1 MAVQTNRLRAAQP
14 DYVILTL
21 VVALLVLGLITVYSS
36 SFALGLL
43 AYNDVTY
50 FVVRQAVWAVLGL
63 VALVF
68 LMRTDYQVLRQASPA
83 LMAIA
88 LVGLVAVLVPGIG
101 VERNGATRWIGVG
114 SLPPAQPS
122 EFAKLALIVY
132 VAAWLSSQ
140 KLEVKSFA
148 MGFVPFVLLVGLV
161 AGLVMLEPDMGTTLI
176 IVLIMMTLF
185 FVAGGSLTH
194 LAALVLIGAVMGGLL
209 ILFGDYR
216 LDRLFSF
223 TSAEADPEG
232 RGFHILQLLIALG
245 SGGING
251 LGIGA
256 SRQKFFYVPGSHTDG
271 AFAIL
276 GEELGFIGAV
286 LVIALFAFLIYRG
299 FRTIVNA
306 RDDFGALLTVGVISW
321 IAYQALIN
329 VGGITR
335 SIPLTGVPLPFL
347 SYGGSALAA
356 LLAGIGIVLS
366 VSRYGRD
373 KGYLDRERRVL
384 APARV
389 ARPSDPPTGRT
400 GRQAGGRTRSPSK
413 TDRPTHG
420 GPVRASPA
428 LTRGESP
435 GRRAQAVWPT
445 WSGGRLVGDG
455 NRPAH
460 PPRQAGGQAGG
471 KGRR

>member
-1 MAVQTNRLRAAQP
+1 MAVQTSRLRAAQP

-21 VVALLVLGLITVYSS
+21 VMALLVVGLITVYSS
-36 SFALGLL
+36 SFALGQF

-50 FVVRQAVWAVLGL
+50 FVARQAVFAALGL
-63 VALVF
+63 IAMVL
-68 LMRTDYQVLRQASPA
+68 LMRTDYQVLRQASPV

-101 VERNGATRWIGVG
+101 VERNGATRWIGIG
-114 SLPPAQPS
+114 SLPPVQPS
-122 EFAKLALIVY
+122 EFAKLALIIY

-148 MGFVPFVLLVGLV
+148 MGFVPFVLLVGFV

-194 LAALVLIGAVMGGLL
+194 LAALALIGAVMGGLL
-209 ILFGDYR
+209 ILAGDYR
-216 LDRLFSF
+216 VDRLFSF

-232 RGFHILQLLIALG
+232 RGFHVLQLLIALG
-245 SGGING
+245 SGGISG
-251 LGIGA
+251 LGLGA

-286 LVIALFAFLIYRG
+286 LVIALFAFLVYRG
-299 FRTIVNA
+299 FRAILNA

-384 APARV
+384 APARPIGGP
-389 ARPSDPPTGRT
+389 A
-400 GRQAGGRTRSPSK
+400 RQARSPDKHASGPARSPSR
-413 TDRPTHG
+413 T
-420 GPVRASPA
+420 AAPA
-428 LTRGESP
+428 TSRREPS

-460 PPRQAGGQAGG
+460 PVRPAGG

>member
-1 MAVQTNRLRAAQP
+1 MAVQTSRLRAAQP

-21 VVALLVLGLITVYSS
+21 VMALLVLGLITVYSS
-36 SFALGLL
+36 SFALAQL

-50 FVVRQAVWAVLGL
+50 FVVRQAIWAVLGL
-63 VALVF
+63 AALVF
-68 LMRTDYQVLRQASPA
+68 LMRTDYQVLRQASPL

-88 LVGLVAVLVPGIG
+88 LLGLVAVLVPGIG
-101 VERNGATRWIGVG
+101 VERNGASRWIGIG

-122 EFAKLALIVY
+122 EFAKLALIIY

-161 AGLVMLEPDMGTTLI
+161 AGLVMLEPDMGTSLI
-176 IVLIMMTLF
+176 ITLTMVTLF

-194 LAALVLIGAVMGGLL
+194 LAALLLIGAVMGGLL
-209 ILFGDYR
+209 IMAGDYR
-216 LDRLFSF
+216 VDRLFSF
-223 TSAEADPEG
+223 TSAEADPGG
-232 RGFHILQLLIALG
+232 RGFHVLQLLIALG
-245 SGGING
+245 SGGIHG
-251 LGIGA
+251 LGLGA

-286 LVIALFAFLIYRG
+286 LVIALFAFLIYRC
-299 FRTIVNA
+299 FRTVLNA

-347 SYGGSALAA
+347 SYGGSALAT

-373 KGYLDRERRVL
+373 KGYLDRERRPYGR
-384 APARV
+384 PAGRGP
-389 ARPSDPPTGRT
+389 ARPSDPPAGQA

-413 TDRPTHG
+413 APKPAQG
-420 GPVRASPA
+420 GPARAGPS
-428 LTRGESP
+428 
-435 GRRAQAVWPT
+435 RADAKWPT
-445 WSGGRLVGDG
+445 WSGGRLAGDAD
-455 NRPAH
+455 RPAR
-460 PPRQAGGQAGG
+460 PARPSGGQAGG

>member
-1 MAVQTNRLRAAQP
+1 VATQTSRLRAGQP
-14 DYVILTL
+14 DYVILAL
-21 VVALLVLGLITVYSS
+21 VAALLVVGLITVYSA
-36 SFALGLL
+36 SFALGQLE
-43 AYNDVTY
+43 YNDVTY

-63 VALVF
+63 AAL
-68 LMRTDYQVLRQASPA
+68 MIMMHTDYHTLRQVSPY

-88 LVGLVAVLVPGIG
+88 MVGLLAVLVPGIG
-101 VERNGATRWIGVG
+101 VERNGSTRWIALGP
-114 SLPPAQPS
+114 LPPVQPS

-132 VAAWLSSQ
+132 VAAWLTSP
-140 KLEVKSFA
+140 KAEVKSFA

-176 IVLIMMTLF
+176 IVLTMVTLF

-194 LAALVLIGAVMGGLL
+194 LSALGLIGAVMGGFLVL
-209 ILFGDYR
+209 AGQYR
-216 LDRLFSF
+216 VDRIFAF
-223 TSAEADPEG
+223 TSAEDDPTG

-245 SGGING
+245 SGGIHG

-271 AFAIL
+271 IFAII
-276 GEELGFIGAV
+276 GEEMGFIGAV

-299 FRTIVNA
+299 FRTVVNA
-306 RDDFGALLTVGVISW
+306 RDDFGALLTVGIIGWV
-321 IAYQALIN
+321 AYQTLVN
-329 VGGITR
+329 LGGITR

-373 KGYLDRERRVL
+373 KGYLDRERRGL
-384 APARV
+384 APAERAPWPV
-389 ARPSDPPTGRT
+389 RG
-400 GRQAGGRTRSPSK
+400 TRS
-413 TDRPTHG
+413 
-420 GPVRASPA
+420 A
-428 LTRGESP
+428 
-435 GRRAQAVWPT
+435 GR
-445 WSGGRLVGDG
+445 
-455 NRPAH
+455 
-460 PPRQAGGQAGG
+460 QAGG

>member
-1 MAVQTNRLRAAQP
+1 VASQTSRLRAGQP
-14 DYVILTL
+14 DYVILAL
-21 VVALLVLGLITVYSS
+21 VIALLVLGLITVYSA
-36 SFALGLL
+36 SFALGQLE
-43 AYNDVTY
+43 YNDVTY
-50 FVVRQAVWAVLGL
+50 FVARQTVWAILGL
-63 VALVF
+63 AALLI
-68 LMRTDYQVLRQASPA
+68 LMRTDYRTLRQVSPY
-83 LMAIA
+83 LMAA
-88 LVGLVAVLVPGIG
+88 AMVGLLAVLVPGIG
-101 VERNGATRWIGVG
+101 AERNGATRWIALGP
-114 SLPPAQPS
+114 LPPVQPS

-132 VAAWLSSQ
+132 VSAWLTSH
-140 KLEVKSFA
+140 KREVKSFA

-176 IVLIMMTLF
+176 IVLTMLTLF

-194 LAALVLIGAVMGGLL
+194 LSALLPIGAVMGGFL
-209 ILFGDYR
+209 ILAGQYR
-216 LDRLFSF
+216 LDRIFGF
-223 TSAEADPEG
+223 TSAEEDPSG

-245 SGGING
+245 SGGIHG

-271 AFAIL
+271 IFAII
-276 GEELGFIGAV
+276 GEEMGFIGAV

-299 FRTIVNA
+299 FRAVANA

-321 IAYQALIN
+321 ISYQTLIN
-329 VGGITR
+329 IGGITR

-384 APARV
+384 APAARARWPV
-389 ARPSDPPTGRT
+389 RGASRPARP
-400 GRQAGGRTRSPSK
+400 
-413 TDRPTHG
+413 
-420 GPVRASPA
+420 
-428 LTRGESP
+428 
-435 GRRAQAVWPT
+435 
-445 WSGGRLVGDG
+445 
-455 NRPAH
+455 
-460 PPRQAGGQAGG
+460 AGG

>member
-1 MAVQTNRLRAAQP
+1 MATQTSRLRAGQP
-14 DYVILTL
+14 DYVILAL
-21 VVALLVLGLITVYSS
+21 VAALLVVGLITVYSS
-36 SFALGLL
+36 SFALGQLE
-43 AYNDVTY
+43 YNDVTY

-63 VALVF
+63 TAMVI
-68 LMRTDYQVLRQASPA
+68 LMRTDYHILRQVSPY

-88 LVGLVAVLVPGIG
+88 LIGLMAVLVPGIG
-101 VERNGATRWIGVG
+101 VERNGSTRWIPLGP
-114 SLPPAQPS
+114 LPPAQPS

-132 VAAWLSSQ
+132 VAAWLTSP

-176 IVLIMMTLF
+176 IVLAMVTLF

-194 LAALVLIGAVMGGLL
+194 LLALVLIGGVMGGLF
-209 ILFGDYR
+209 ILAGQYR
-216 LDRLFSF
+216 VDRVFAF
-223 TSAEADPEG
+223 TSAEEDPAG

-245 SGGING
+245 SGGIHG

-271 AFAIL
+271 VFAIL
-276 GEELGFIGAV
+276 GEETGFIGAV

-299 FRTIVNA
+299 FRTVVNA

-321 IAYQALIN
+321 IAYQTLVNI
-329 VGGITR
+329 GGITR

-384 APARV
+384 APADRARSPV
-389 ARPSDPPTGRT
+389 RGARRPARPASLSGPPVRQA
-400 GRQAGGRTRSPSK
+400 GRQAG
-413 TDRPTHG
+413 
-420 GPVRASPA
+420 
-428 LTRGESP
+428 E
-435 GRRAQAVWPT
+435 
-445 WSGGRLVGDG
+445 
-455 NRPAH
+455 
-460 PPRQAGGQAGG
+460 

>member
-1 MAVQTNRLRAAQP
+1 
-14 DYVILTL
+14 
-21 VVALLVLGLITVYSS
+21 
-36 SFALGLL
+36 
-43 AYNDVTY
+43 
-50 FVVRQAVWAVLGL
+50 
-63 VALVF
+63 
-68 LMRTDYQVLRQASPA
+68 
-83 LMAIA
+83 
-88 LVGLVAVLVPGIG
+88 
-101 VERNGATRWIGVG
+101 
-114 SLPPAQPS
+114 
-122 EFAKLALIVY
+122 
-132 VAAWLSSQ
+132 
-140 KLEVKSFA
+140 
-148 MGFVPFVLLVGLV
+148 
-161 AGLVMLEPDMGTTLI
+161 
-176 IVLIMMTLF
+176 
-185 FVAGGSLTH
+185 
-194 LAALVLIGAVMGGLL
+194 MGGLL
-209 ILFGDYR
+209 ILAGEYR
-216 LDRLFSF
+216 VDRLFSF

-232 RGFHILQLLIALG
+232 RGFHVLQLLIALG

-251 LGIGA
+251 LGLGA

-299 FRTIVNA
+299 FRAVLNA
-306 RDDFGALLTVGVISW
+306 RDDFGALLTVGVVSW

-384 APARV
+384 APARPAGEPARQ
-389 ARPSDPPTGRT
+389 ARPSDPTTARA
-400 GRQAGGRTRSPSK
+400 GRQAGGRARSPAK
-413 TDRPTHG
+413 TPRPSQG
-420 GPVRASPA
+420 WPVRASPP

-435 GRRAQAVWPT
+435 GRRGQAVWPT
-445 WSGGRLVGDG
+445 WSGGRLVGGADKPG
-455 NRPAH
+455 H
-460 PPRQAGGQAGG
+460 QTGG

>member
-1 MAVQTNRLRAAQP
+1 MAAA
-14 DYVILTL
+14 
-21 VVALLVLGLITVYSS
+21 LI
-36 SFALGLL
+36 
-43 AYNDVTY
+43 
-50 FVVRQAVWAVLGL
+50 
-63 VALVF
+63 
-68 LMRTDYQVLRQASPA
+68 
-83 LMAIA
+83 
-88 LVGLVAVLVPGIG
+88 GLVAVLVPGIG
-101 VERNGATRWIGVG
+101 VERNGATRWIAVG
-114 SLPPAQPS
+114 PLPPVQPS

-132 VAAWLSSQ
+132 VSAWLTSQ

-148 MGFVPFVLLVGLV
+148 MSFVPFVLLVGLV

-176 IVLIMMTLF
+176 IALTMVTLF
-185 FVAGGSLTH
+185 FVAGGSVAH
-194 LAALVLIGAVMGGLL
+194 ILALGAIGLVMGGLL
-209 ILFGDYR
+209 IFSGEYRADRIFG
-216 LDRLFSF
+216 FM
-223 TSAEADPEG
+223 SAEDEPGG

-245 SGGING
+245 SGGIHG

-299 FRTIVNA
+299 FRTVLNA

-321 IAYQALIN
+321 IAYQTFIN
-329 VGGITR
+329 IGGITR

-347 SYGGSALAA
+347 SYGGSALAT

-384 APARV
+384 APG
-389 ARPSDPPTGRT
+389 RPTRASAGQAS
-400 GRQAGGRTRSPSK
+400 GAGGPQPKAGRSTRERPARASPSK
-413 TDRPTHG
+413 AGWPARPQPKTAKAG
-420 GPVRASPA
+420 GGRVVGPA
-428 LTRGESP
+428 RPRVEAT
-435 GRRAQAVWPT
+435 WPT
-445 WSGGRLVGDG
+445 WSGGRLVGDADRSG
-455 NRPAH
+455 RT
-460 PPRQAGGQAGG
+460 RDG

>member
-1 MAVQTNRLRAAQP
+1 V
-14 DYVILTL
+14 
-21 VVALLVLGLITVYSS
+21 
-36 SFALGLL
+36 
-43 AYNDVTY
+43 
-50 FVVRQAVWAVLGL
+50 
-63 VALVF
+63 
-68 LMRTDYQVLRQASPA
+68 
-83 LMAIA
+83 
-88 LVGLVAVLVPGIG
+88 
-101 VERNGATRWIGVG
+101 
-114 SLPPAQPS
+114 
-122 EFAKLALIVY
+122 
-132 VAAWLSSQ
+132 
-140 KLEVKSFA
+140 
-148 MGFVPFVLLVGLV
+148 
-161 AGLVMLEPDMGTTLI
+161 
-176 IVLIMMTLF
+176 
-185 FVAGGSLTH
+185 TH